1 MMMVVLT
8 GCTTVTNINPRY
20 PRVESILHHNSQME
34 YDGRITSIVPGT
46 NTVLQLG
53 ITRYSGH
60 PISTAHSDFDKVFL
74 VLPADINKGEMF
86 TCSTDDN
93 SLFYWGFSGY
103 NSWGRADKSN
113 TCASIRI
120 ESTGDRYFVAHVEL
134 SFKVEH
140 LSDQRSSREKRI
152 IVVNDAFLFENEN

>member
-1 MMMVVLT
+1 MMVVLT

-20 PRVESILHHNSQME
+20 PRVESTIHHNSQME
-34 YDGRITSIVPGT
+34 CDGRIPSIVPGT
-46 NTVLQLG
+46 NSVLQLG

-60 PISTAHSDFDKVFL
+60 PLSTAHSDFDKVFL
-74 VLPADINKGEMF
+74 VLPAAINKGEMF

-103 NSWGRADKSN
+103 NSWVRADKSN

-120 ESTGDRYFVAHVEL
+120 DSTGDRCFVAHVEL

-140 LSDQRSSREKRI
+140 LSDQRSSREERN